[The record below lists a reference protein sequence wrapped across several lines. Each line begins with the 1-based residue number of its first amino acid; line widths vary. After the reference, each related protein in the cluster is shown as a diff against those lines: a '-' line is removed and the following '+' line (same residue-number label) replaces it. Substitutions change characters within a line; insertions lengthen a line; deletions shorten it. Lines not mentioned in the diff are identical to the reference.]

1 MLELMQENIPLKD
14 YTTMK
19 IGGPARYMAT
29 ANSRE
34 ELVSLVQ
41 RAGEMPI
48 LVLGQ
53 GSNLIVRE
61 GGFAGLVILN
71 RIMGFEI
78 YDQDPSATKIKI
90 GSGEVWDSVV
100 QRSTENGLSG
110 IECLSAIP
118 GCTGAAPVQNI
129 GAYGQEIA
137 DTLIEVEAYDIQTKQ
152 FATFSNSD
160 CDFTYRRSVFNSG
173 PQKGRYIITSVS
185 LQLQKTIM
193 QPPFYSSLQAYLDK
207 NQITD
212 YSPYNLRN
220 AVVAV
225 RASKLPDPKVMPNT
239 GSFFRNPIIEN
250 WQASRLKDEYPDVK
264 IFPMGDNLSKIS
276 AGWLVENT
284 GIKDLE
290 IEGFKVYDNNA
301 LVITNTGS
309 GTYPGLTAIRDYIIG
324 AVRDKF
330 RIMLEQE
337 PEEVGV

>member
-1 MLELMQENIPLKD
+1 MQENIPLKD

-41 RAGEMPI
+41 QAGEMPI

-53 GSNLIVRE
+53 GSNVIVGD

-78 YDQDPSATKIKI
+78 YDQDPAATKIRV
-90 GSGEVWDSVV
+90 GAGEIWDSVV

-118 GCTGAAPVQNI
+118 GCSGAAPVQNI

-137 DTLIEVEAYDIQTKQ
+137 DTLIELEAYDLQTKQ
-152 FATFSNSD
+152 FATFNNSD
-160 CDFTYRRSVFNSG
+160 CDFTYRRSIFNSG
-173 PQKGRYIITSVS
+173 SQKGRYVITSIS

-193 QPPFYSSLQAYLDK
+193 QPPFYSSLQTYLDK

-225 RASKLPDPKVMPNT
+225 RANKLPDPKLIPNT

-250 WQASRLKDEYPDVK
+250 WQASKLRDEYPDVK
-264 IFPMGDNLSKIS
+264 VFPMGDNLSKIS

-290 IEGFKVYDNNA
+290 IEGFKVYDSNA
-301 LVITNTGS
+301 LVI
-309 GTYPGLTAIRDYIIG
+309 
-324 AVRDKF
+324 
-330 RIMLEQE
+330 
-337 PEEVGV
+337 